1 MDNKRLYNG
10 NLSNIPEVIDPGIT
24 IPIYEEDI
32 RNDKPLNAS
41 ARSAG
46 VSDKRNRSSSA
57 SPQKIG
63 SYRTRAGRFSDTITN
78 LLPSISAKLHH
89 SKKTAPAVVVPP
101 ATSTSDS
108 LNSATYV
115 PRVSSD
121 SFTAVTPLS
130 LQSTAT
136 RTRTRNNTASS
147 QLTINSSST
156 NGATNTNIWS
166 AGVDTN
172 TSASPMFDYPHATSY
187 FEPLTR
193 FKSTDNYT
201 LPQTAQLN
209 SFLEKNGNSSIWSN
223 TGNNTTDLLS
233 TPTVNRQRSQSQSTI
248 NRVYTDAPYYQQPA
262 QSCQVQMAPMIP
274 KSAHLSPVILDDVD
288 PASINWITANQNVPL
303 INQISTLLPTNTI
316 SISNVFPLQ
325 PTQQHQQNTVNLTST
340 SLATLCSQYGN
351 VLSARTLGGLNM
363 ALVEFSTVESAI
375 CALEALQG
383 KELSKVGAP
392 STVSFA
398 RVLPMYEQ
406 PPNVSGYNNTAK
418 QPLLQEQLNHGV
430 LNYQQQQSEPQN
442 QPQPTSFNQP
452 NLAYTNPT
460 QNLSH
465 LQLSS
470 TENEPYP
477 FPLPPPTLSDN
488 EDKLLKIITSFKL
501 DHDQSEL
508 NHLLKNALKG
518 KGVSDTSDFGPLP
531 EHNSK
536 LSKKKDFFDP
546 PKLRELRKQFDSN
559 SLSTIEIEQLA
570 IVMLDQLPELSSDY
584 LGNTVVQ
591 KLFENSSNIIRDIM
605 LRKCNKYLTSMG
617 VHKNGTWVCQKV
629 IKMAKTPRQISLV
642 TLGVRDYCT
651 PLFNDQFGNYVIQ
664 GILKF
669 GFPWNSFIF
678 ENVLS
683 HFWTIVQNRYG
694 SRAVRACLEA
704 DNTITQSQLLTISS
718 LIIVLSPYL
727 ATDNNGTLLITWL
740 LDTCALPNKVLILC
754 DELVNNNLVKLCCH
768 KLGSLTILKILNL
781 RSGEEELLSKSK
793 IIHALFDGPVSSE
806 SVLFQ
811 ILDEGNYGP
820 TFIYKVLTSR
830 ILDNNVRDDVIT
842 KIRQL
847 ILNSTIN
854 LQSRQLLEEIGL
866 SSSGISPKQ
875 SSKNHRKQHSQGFH
889 SPGRARGVSVSSV
902 RSSNS
907 RQNSIIQT
915 NSTGPTPKL
924 NFNPVPMSEI
934 NSYFNNQQLMF
945 STNQNQNQNS
955 NFNGYDELKSQFDSF
970 KIANGTNLSL
980 PIINL
985 PNGTLQ
991 PNVNSNGNNN
1001 NNSGYSMQM
1010 NPLSRSGSYN
1020 TNNATGSNNNNNNN
1034 NNNNTSA
1041 NNNNMNSNNDTNLS
1055 RYRSYGY

>member
-32 RNDKPLNAS
+32 RNDTRMNTN
-41 ARSAG
+41 ARSVR
-46 VSDKRNRSSSA
+46 VSDKRGRSSST

-63 SYRTRAGRFSDTITN
+63 SYRTRAGRFSDTLTN

-89 SKKTAPAVVVPP
+89 SKKSTPVVVVPP
-101 ATSTSDS
+101 TSSTPDS
-108 LNSATYV
+108 LNSTTYA

-121 SFTAVTPLS
+121 SFTVATPLS
-130 LQSTAT
+130 LQSTTT
-136 RTRTRNNTASS
+136 RTRTRNNTVSSQITASS
-147 QLTINSSST
+147 SLTTDVGN
-156 NGATNTNIWS
+156 ATSANIWS
-166 AGVDTN
+166 ANAESN
-172 TSASPMFDYPHATSY
+172 TSSSPLFDYPLATSY

-209 SFLEKNGNSSIWSN
+209 SFLEKNGNPNIWSSAGNSN
-223 TGNNTTDLLS
+223 TDHLNT
-233 TPTVNRQRSQSQSTI
+233 PIVNRQRSQSQSTT

-262 QSCQVQMAPMIP
+262 QNYQVQVPPRVP
-274 KSAHLSPVILDDVD
+274 KSTSISPVILDDVD
-288 PASINWITANQNVPL
+288 PASINWITANQKVPL
-303 INQISTLLPTNTI
+303 VNQISALLPTNTI

-325 PTQQHQQNTVNLTST
+325 PTQQHQQNAVNLTST
-340 SLATLCSQYGN
+340 SLATLCSQYGK
-351 VLSARTLGGLNM
+351 VLSARTLRGLNM

-406 PPNVSGYNNTAK
+406 PLNVNGFNNTPK

-430 LNYQQQQSEPQN
+430 LNYQLQQSLQ
-442 QPQPTSFNQP
+442 QPELQQQPTSFNQP
-452 NLAYTNPT
+452 NLTYCNPT

-470 TENEPYP
+470 NENEPYP
-477 FPLPPPTLSDN
+477 FPLPPPSLSDSKK
-488 EDKLLKIITSFKL
+488 DILHTISSFKL
-501 DHDQSEL
+501 EYDHLEL
-508 NHLLKNALKG
+508 NHLLQNALKN
-518 KGVSDTSDFGPLP
+518 KGVSDTNYFGPLP

-536 LSKKKDFFDP
+536 VPKRKDTFDA

-559 SLSTIEIEQLA
+559 SLSTIEMEQLA

-584 LGNTVVQ
+584 LGNTVIQ

-617 VHKNGTWVCQKV
+617 VHKNGTWVCQKI
-629 IKMAKTPRQISLV
+629 IKMANTPRQINLV
-642 TLGVRDYCT
+642 TSGVSDYCT

-678 ENVLS
+678 ESVLS

-704 DNTITQSQLLTISS
+704 DSIITQCQLLTITS

-727 ATDNNGTLLITWL
+727 ATDTNGTLLITWL
-740 LDTCALPNKVLILC
+740 LDTCTLPNKNLILC
-754 DELVNNNLVKLCCH
+754 DKLVNKNLVKLCCH
-768 KLGSLTILKILNL
+768 KLGSLTVLKILNL
-781 RSGEEELLSKSK
+781 RGGEEEALSKNK
-793 IIHALFDGPVSSE
+793 IIHAIFDGPISSD
-806 SVLFQ
+806 SILFQ

-830 ILDNNVRDDVIT
+830 ILDNSVRDEAIT

-847 ILNSTIN
+847 ILNSNIN
-854 LQSRQLLEEIGL
+854 LQSRQLLEEVGL
-866 SSSGISPKQ
+866 SSAGISPKQ
-875 SSKNHRKQHSQGFH
+875 SSKNHRKQHPQGFH

-907 RQNSIIQT
+907 RHNSVIQM
-915 NSTGPTPKL
+915 NNAGPTPAL
-924 NFNPVPMSEI
+924 NFNPAPMSEI
-934 NSYFNNQQLMF
+934 NSYFNNQQVVY
-945 STNQNQNQNS
+945 SGNQNQNQNGNS
-955 NFNGYDELKSQFDSF
+955 NGLDELNSQFDSF
-970 KIANGTNLSL
+970 RIANGTNLSL
-980 PIINL
+980 PIVNL
-985 PNGTLQ
+985 PN
-991 PNVNSNGNNN
+991 VSNNN
-1001 NNSGYSMQM
+1001 NNYNNSGYSSQM
-1010 NPLSRSGSYN
+1010 NPLSRSVSH
-1020 TNNATGSNNNNNNN
+1020 N
-1034 NNNNTSA
+1034 NNNNTNNY
-1041 NNNNMNSNNDTNLS
+1041 NNNDNDNNTSLY